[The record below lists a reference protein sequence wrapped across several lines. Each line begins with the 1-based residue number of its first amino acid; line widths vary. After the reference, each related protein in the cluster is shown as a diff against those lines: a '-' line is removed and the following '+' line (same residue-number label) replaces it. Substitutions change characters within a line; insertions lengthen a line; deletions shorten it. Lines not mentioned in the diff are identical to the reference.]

1 MLLGG
6 VLDVSEA
13 TEKYFDE
20 SSYPVMV
27 KILIGSYRI
36 IKASLFYFV

>member
-13 TEKYFDE
+13 TKKYFDE

-27 KILIGSYRI
+27 KILIELY
-36 IKASLFYFV
+36 

>member
-13 TEKYFDE
+13 TKKYFDE

-27 KILIGSYRI
+27 KILIYI
-36 IKASLFYFV
+36 YIFCLILN